1 MWLNHEFVPVEMSQA
16 TETVVN
22 HCWGGKTRKL
32 IVDPKCLKMSNVI
45 QILHS
50 VWGQKKSLWE
60 SVSVFAYCHKLLNLF
75 TFLSRVNNWKP
86 IEFDSPIPLIPFTQ
100 KKKKIEEDFHSA
112 NWQKDLLAVPTQIE
126 GLTRNFQCRLL
137 CSSYPESPL
146 PRCPTQREK
155 TGKSFIYRQQQE
167 QQQT

>member
-1 MWLNHEFVPVEMSQA
+1 MIKSWVCPRRNVTGYRDCCESLLGRKDKKVNRWPEMP
-16 TETVVN
+16 ENV
-22 HCWGGKTRKL
+22 
-32 IVDPKCLKMSNVI
+32 KCNSNPSFGVR
-45 QILHS
+45 S
-50 VWGQKKSLWE
+50 MKSLWE

-112 NWQKDLLAVPTQIE
+112 NWQKDLLVVPTQIE

-137 CSSYPESPL
+137 CPSYPESPL

>member
-1 MWLNHEFVPVEMSQA
+1 MWLNHEFVPVEMSQV

-32 IVDPKCLKMSNVI
+32 TIDPKCLKMSNVI
-45 QILHS
+45 QIHLS
-50 VWGQKKSLWE
+50 VCGQWRAWE
-60 SVSVFAYCHKLLNLF
+60 KAWLCLRIAINYLICLPSRVALTIESLLNLIVPF
-75 TFLSRVNNWKP
+75 HW
-86 IEFDSPIPLIPFTQ
+86 SPSHQ
-100 KKKKIEEDFHSA
+100 KKIEEDFHSA

-137 CSSYPESPL
+137 CPSYPESPL
-146 PRCPTQREK
+146 PLYPTQREK
-155 TGKSFIYRQQQE
+155 TGKSFIYKIQQE